1 MDRARKYTDKELAR
15 MERAIAKIYKQAQH
29 GIAKSWDAYMTEQKP
44 KVEGLLQ
51 AYEAAKKSGD
61 KELMR
66 KTGKEY
72 SQALREVTLKDKY
85 YREMLATTTKQLAY
99 TNEKAL
105 DLINGKMNKIYAVNY
120 NQFASEAKVIEGY
133 SFSLVNESAVR
144 GLAKELN
151 IAKDMRWNAK
161 NINAQ
166 VLQGILQGESVDKI
180 AGRLSNVI
188 GMNENAAVR
197 NARTMTTRAE
207 NSGRQDSYTQ
217 AAEDGVIMT
226 REWIATGDDR
236 TREWHAS
243 LNGVETEVDEPW
255 ENDYGE
261 IMFPGDPDADP
272 ANVYNCRCAMRVH
285 VKGFRWK

>member
-1 MDRARKYTDKELAR
+1 MDKARKYTDKELAR
-15 MERAIAKIYKQAQH
+15 MERAIAKIYKQARK

-51 AYEAAKKSGD
+51 AYEVAKKSGD

-66 KTGKEY
+66 KAGKEY

-85 YREMLATTTKQLAY
+85 YREMIATTTKQLAY

-188 GMNENAAVR
+188 GMNEKAAVR

-207 NSGRQDSYTQ
+207 NSGRQDSYMQ

-261 IMFPGDPDADP
+261 IMFPGDPNADP

-285 VKGFRWK
+285 VKGFRWE

>member
-15 MERAIAKIYKQAQH
+15 MERAIAKIYKQARH

-85 YREMLATTTKQLAY
+85 YREMIATTTKQLAY

-120 NQFASEAKVIEGY
+120 NQFASEAKVIQGY

-144 GLAKELN
+144 GLAKQLN

-166 VLQGILQGESVDKI
+166 VLQGILQGENVDKI

-188 GMNENAAVR
+188 GLNEKAAVR

-207 NSGRQDSYTQ
+207 NSGRQDSYMQ

-236 TREWHAS
+236 TREWHAE
-243 LNGVETEVDEPW
+243 LNGVETEIDEPW

-261 IMFPGDPDADP
+261 IMFPGAPNADP

>member
-15 MERAIAKIYKQAQH
+15 MERAIAKIYKQARK

-61 KELMR
+61 KELIR
-66 KTGKEY
+66 KAGKEY
-72 SQALREVTLKDKY
+72 SQALREATLKDKY
-85 YREMLATTTKQLAY
+85 YREMIATTTKQLAY

-105 DLINGKMNKIYAVNY
+105 DFVNGKMNKIYAVNY
-120 NQFASEAKVIEGY
+120 NQFASEAKAIQGY

-188 GMNENAAVR
+188 GMNEKAAVR

-207 NSGRQDSYTQ
+207 NSGRQDSYMQ

-236 TREWHAS
+236 TREWHAD

-261 IMFPGDPDADP
+261 IMFPGDPNADP